1 MIRFVLQTFTWAGV
15 LYGLVEIGTTTLLNY
30 VPLPSSS
37 VSAFTAAPVVE
48 MTVSFTAGF
57 WLSFLVDV
65 LTRRLAIGVARK
77 FLVFLGLGI
86 GVLFVST
93 TVLSSYLD
101 LTSLSSVI
109 VGHASG
115 HWGQY
120 LLESLLPS

>member
-1 MIRFVLQTFTWAGV
+1 
-15 LYGLVEIGTTTLLNY
+15 
-30 VPLPSSS
+30 
-37 VSAFTAAPVVE
+37 
-48 MTVSFTAGF
+48 
-57 WLSFLVDV
+57 
-65 LTRRLAIGVARK
+65 
-77 FLVFLGLGI
+77 
-86 GVLFVST
+86 VST